1 MIISVASGKGGTG
14 KTTVA
19 CNLARSIKNVQL
31 LDCDVEEPNAHILLH
46 PKIQEIEPV
55 KVLIPKVQEEKCTHC
70 GVCANFCEYN
80 ALFVSK
86 EKVLFFSELCHSCG
100 GCSLVCPSNAITE
113 VEREIGKVVKGIT
126 DDIELVYGELQ
137 VGEPLAVPIIKDVKK
152 RVKRDRNVILD
163 APPGTACPVVATV
176 YGSDFCI
183 LVTEPTPFGL
193 HDLEITVQVVR
204 ELKIP
209 MGVVVNTAGLGND
222 DVYEFCKR
230 EKIPILLEISYDR
243 RIAELYSQGILFV
256 EEMVEWKDRFLELFD
271 KIARYLDC

>member
-230 EKIPILLEISYDR
+230 EKIPILLEIPYDR

>member
-1 MIISVASGKGGTG
+1 MILSVASGKGGTG

-19 CNLARSIKNVQL
+19 CNLAKSLQNVQL

-55 KVLIPKVQEEKCTHC
+55 KVLVPQVQEKKCTHC
-70 GVCANFCEYN
+70 GICANFCAYN

-100 GCSLVCPSNAITE
+100 GCSLVCPLNAITE
-113 VEREIGKVVKGIT
+113 VEREIGKVVKGT
-126 DDIELVYGELQ
+126 ADDIELVYGELK
-137 VGEPLAVPIIKDVKK
+137 VGEPLAVPIIRDVKRRIRK
-152 RVKRDRNVILD
+152 EMNVILD

-193 HDLEITVQVVR
+193 HDLEITVQVLR
-204 ELKIP
+204 ELEIP
-209 MGVVVNTAGLGND
+209 IGVVVNTAGIGND
-222 DVYEFCKR
+222 DVYAFCKR
-230 EKIPILLEISYDR
+230 EKIPILLEIPYDR
-243 RIAELYSQGILFV
+243 RIAELYSQGIPFV
-256 EEMVEWKDRFLELFD
+256 EEMVEWKDRFLELFNN
-271 KIARYLDC
+271 IERYLD